1 MKALNRKE
9 VFISYIT
16 FTKYMIFLVIS
27 ALICVF
33 VFFKTSSVE
42 IAKIQTIG
50 NQNQQIF
57 DEQMLLSNQFEDFF
71 KTYQTID
78 LVQENNV
85 PFLMNNIAAK
95 KMNIKSSLQKI
106 PKKDALSY
114 NYIIEKSES
123 FLRTRDSINALKI
136 KENTYK
142 NDVIRCSE
150 ENRTIT
156 RQVKVG
162 KLSYNK

>member
-42 IAKIQTIG
+42 IAKIQTVG

-95 KMNIKSSLQKI
+95 KNE
-106 PKKDALSY
+106 Y
-114 NYIIEKSES
+114 
-123 FLRTRDSINALKI
+123 
-136 KENTYK
+136 
-142 NDVIRCSE
+142 
-150 ENRTIT
+150 
-156 RQVKVG
+156 
-162 KLSYNK
+162 

>member
-1 MKALNRKE
+1 
-9 VFISYIT
+9 
-16 FTKYMIFLVIS
+16 
-27 ALICVF
+27 
-33 VFFKTSSVE
+33 
-42 IAKIQTIG
+42 
-50 NQNQQIF
+50 
-57 DEQMLLSNQFEDFF
+57 
-71 KTYQTID
+71 
-78 LVQENNV
+78 VQENNV